1 MNGINNKLIQKITI
15 VLCIALILFNFM
27 IPNVTYAEPQ
37 NPDEGTEN
45 TTTGG
50 ETSDVDTDYGYNMTI
65 IESDDDGSSLLTSV
79 LFEPLCW
86 CVAKLTDGFFA
97 ILQYTLLGEDY
108 SAVNYKIDTYIEKF
122 GEDGKLAQTPSN
134 PNIVIKIFADN
145 IEALPNIAITPIE
158 IFTGRVAALNANF
171 FKDEA
176 DIENQLGGSSKSIV
190 LGLKSVVSGTYVAMR
205 RIAIVG
211 LLSVLLY
218 IGIRIIIGSSNNDKA
233 KYKQMLLDWLV
244 ALCLIFF
251 MHYIMVFI
259 MTITDSLTNLIANN
273 TVVNENGTITQV
285 IVQLGSKGYLETN
298 YPGLARILLQYAN
311 GLYEAGYTLLYAAFF
326 AYTAI
331 FALEYL
337 KRVLMLAFLTL
348 IAPLV
353 AFTYPL
359 DKIKDGHAQAFNF
372 WFKEY
377 IFYALLQVLHLL
389 LYTVFVTSAMSLAAS
404 NMIYALVAMA
414 VILPTEKLVKQI
426 FGIRGQTE
434 GKLGAF
440 TGGMIAKTLF
450 DRISRPSKKHG
461 GNSGKNQENANG
473 GKIKLKNP
481 NLNTGMDSIIN
492 EPGLATANSAGTGG
506 AERPTATVGTGAP
519 ASAVGTGNSTSD
531 EESSPW
537 LDLINDQDN
546 YATPG
551 GMPQQTNTGGSTGQ
565 QTSTDISSNRIHNLE
580 GGDDSLGNT
589 PLTRRQKLWNNAKR
603 MAKAKYT
610 SAGGFKGIALGA
622 AKGYGRYVATGTAAM
637 LGAGFGLAGDDLTDI
652 AKYGIAGAVAGNAA
666 AGTAI
671 NGIGAIAGATKDF
684 ASDLTRGVFFDEGE
698 QYRKQ
703 QEKLRQQQEIAD
715 LNNVQLRRAVLKDH
729 TNYTSEQIDQQIRDQ
744 ARMKYD
750 SGIDD
755 DDQAGRMVD
764 LKKKL
769 MEEEHFSEENAHK
782 MVLEVAK
789 EAKKHSQSEFENRE
803 KYEFARR
810 SLANKL
816 KQKGNGRLDDTMAD
830 EAARRTM
837 IRMAEIKGWNY
848 SEKI

>member
-1 MNGINNKLIQKITI
+1 MNGIKNKLIQKITI

-27 IPNVTYAEPQ
+27 IPNVTYAEPHI
-37 NPDEGTEN
+37 PDAETGDTTSEETTEQEIDD
-45 TTTGG
+45 TY
-50 ETSDVDTDYGYNMTI
+50 TDYGYNMTI
-65 IESDDDGSSLLTSV
+65 ISDDDGSSLLNSV
-79 LFEPLCW
+79 LFKPLCW
-86 CVAKLTDGFFA
+86 CVAKIADGLYA
-97 ILQYTLLGEDY
+97 LLQYTLLGEDY
-108 SAVNYKIDTYIEKF
+108 SAINYKIDTYIEKF
-122 GEDGKLAQTPSN
+122 GEGGKLAQTPSN
-134 PNIVIKIFADN
+134 QDIVIRIFVDD
-145 IEALPNIAITPIE
+145 IEALPTIALTPLE

-176 DIENQLGGSSKSIV
+176 DIENQLGGKSKSIV
-190 LGLKSVVSGTYVAMR
+190 LGLKGVVSGTYVAMR

-218 IGIRIIIGSSNNDKA
+218 IGIRIIISSSNNDKA

-285 IVQLGSKGYLETN
+285 IVQLGDKGYLETN

-311 GLYEAGYTLLYAAFF
+311 GLYEAGYTLMYVGFT
-326 AYTAI
+326 AYTTI

-506 AERPTATVGTGAP
+506 TGAP
-519 ASAVGTGNSTSD
+519 AGTVGTGNSTSD

-537 LDLINDQDN
+537 LELINDQDN

-551 GMPQQTNTGGSTGQ
+551 GIPQQTNTGGSTGQ

-589 PLTRRQKLWNNAKR
+589 PLTRREKLWNNAKR